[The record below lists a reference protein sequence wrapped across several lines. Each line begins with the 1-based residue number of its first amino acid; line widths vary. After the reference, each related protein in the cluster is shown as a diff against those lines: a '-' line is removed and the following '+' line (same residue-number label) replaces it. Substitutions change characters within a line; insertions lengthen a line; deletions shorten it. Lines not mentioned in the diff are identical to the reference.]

1 MLAIGIEVNILNLKG
16 NKKGKI
22 IDKFKCG
29 SVDYYRVMYQSLGDT
44 HIHTTT
50 KRHLKEIR

>member
-1 MLAIGIEVNILNLKG
+1 MLTTGMEVSILDLKG

-22 IDKFKCG
+22 IEEFQCG
-29 SVDYYRVMYQSLGDT
+29 SINYYRVMYQSLGNT